1 MVMSGDTVTGLR
13 IRPDSNLLTLATSSD
28 CSSTLI
34 FLCIT
39 PIPPAWAMAI
49 AIALS
54 VTVSIAA
61 EIIGILRSILLVSLV
76 DIFTSAG
83 RTADSAGIKRTSSK
97 VRACGNSSCAIM
109 HGV

>member
-13 IRPDSNLLTLATSSD
+13 IAGLEPLDPCDFLRLLFHTHIPVYNSDSAR
-28 CSSTLI
+28 
-34 FLCIT
+34 LCHGNRHC
-39 PIPPAWAMAI
+39 
-49 AIALS
+49 ALCYS
-54 VTVSIAA
+54 VHAA